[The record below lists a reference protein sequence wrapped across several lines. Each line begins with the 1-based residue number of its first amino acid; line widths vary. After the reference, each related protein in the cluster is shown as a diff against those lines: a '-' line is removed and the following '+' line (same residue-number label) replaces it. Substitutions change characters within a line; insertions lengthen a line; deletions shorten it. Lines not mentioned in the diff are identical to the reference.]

1 MTTSTLDVGN
11 LFSVLG
17 AHGIEKQLKR
27 VAGVGRVT
35 VNAVSGATTV
45 AYNPKKTSL
54 AKIRSKIDEC
64 GFHCS
69 GEALP
74 KHICTD
80 HPAVAKTD
88 QKGADEHKKSLQVR
102 KRIRAM
108 PEWT

>member
-45 AYNPKKTSL
+45 VFDPQKTSL
-54 AKIRSKIDEC
+54 AKIRAKIKEC

-69 GEALP
+69 GEAVP
-74 KHICTD
+74 KHICVD
-80 HPAVAKTD
+80 HSTHRESNRKPANELDKPSSMKRD
-88 QKGADEHKKSLQVR
+88 RKSVV
-102 KRIRAM
+102 
-108 PEWT
+108 